1 MDFKESLSKE
11 LATIIGKEIS
21 TIKDLLEKPKHE
33 QFGDYA
39 FPCFSLAKEFR
50 KSPVQIAQELE
61 NTWKQEEDLAKRFSA
76 KAQGP
81 YLNFTIPTESL
92 VKELLPPFLDS
103 EGLVAE
109 DSDKETILVE
119 SPGPNTNKP
128 LHLGHLRNMLLGSTL
143 KNVLQAKGHDAK
155 IVNVVNDRGIHI
167 SKSMLAYQKWG
178 QGKTPESE
186 GVKPDHFVGQFYV
199 KFAQEAAKS
208 DDAKEQLET
217 EAQEMLRKW
226 EQGDEDVMK
235 LWKLMNSWVYAGF
248 KKTYDKLDFRIVKD
262 YFESDTYK
270 GGRDLIL
277 QGLEK
282 GVFEQDESGA
292 VLFDPED
299 EKLGKK
305 VMLRSDG
312 TTVYITQDVDMARL
326 RYDDFSFDRMIYVV
340 ANEQEHHF
348 KVLFEAFKALEFPF
362 ADKCHHF
369 AYGMVEL
376 PSGKMKSREGTVID
390 TDDLIEEM
398 ESLARR
404 EVEKR
409 YDDLDEKEIAW
420 RSEAIAL
427 SAIRFFFLKH
437 DPLKN
442 FVFDK
447 EESLSFEGET
457 GPYVQYTHA
466 RICSITRKSGQTAQ
480 GADLNLLNTFEDKK
494 LVKLISE
501 FDNVLF
507 DVSKQL
513 KPSSLC
519 HYLIR
524 LCQEFNTYYSQ
535 HKIIQDDK
543 SLEKSRLAL
552 ITALKNVLATGLEL
566 LDITAL
572 EKM

>member
-1 MDFKESLSKE
+1 MDFKRM
-11 LATIIGKEIS
+11 LATEFKTLINKDEETII
-21 TIKDLLEKPKHE
+21 DVLEKPKHE

-39 FPCFSLAKEFR
+39 FPCFILAKEFK
-50 KSPVQIAQELE
+50 KSPVQIASELE
-61 NTWKQEEDLAKRFSA
+61 EKWNSDNKRTSSFSA
-76 KAQGP
+76 SAQGP

-92 VKELLPPFLDS
+92 AEELLPPFVKGDNMI
-103 EGLVAE
+103 EADE
-109 DSDKETILVE
+109 DKETVLVE

-128 LHLGHLRNMLLGSTL
+128 LHLGHLRNMLLGSTI
-143 KNVLQAKGHDAK
+143 KNILLSRGHDAK

-167 SKSMLAYQKWG
+167 CKSMLAYQKWG
-178 QGKTPESE
+178 EGKTPESE

-199 KFAQEAAKS
+199 KFSQEAAKS
-208 DDAKEQLET
+208 DEAKEQLEA
-217 EAQEMLRKW
+217 EARDMLLKW
-226 EQGDEDVMK
+226 EQGDKETME
-235 LWKLMNSWVYAGF
+235 LWTLMNSWVYAGF
-248 KKTYDKLDFRIVKD
+248 KETYDKLDFNIIKD

-277 QGLEK
+277 KGLEN
-282 GVFEQDESGA
+282 GVFEKDESGA
-292 VLFDPED
+292 VIFDLED
-299 EKLGKK
+299 KSLGKK

-312 TTVYITQDVDMARL
+312 TAVYITQDVNMARL

-340 ANEQEHHF
+340 ANEQEYHF
-348 KVLFEAFKALEFPF
+348 KVLFGTFKALGFPF
-362 ADKCHHF
+362 AGNCHHF

-390 TDDLIEEM
+390 TDDLIADM
-398 ESLARR
+398 ESLSCK
-404 EVEKR
+404 EIEKR
-409 YDDLDEKEIAW
+409 YDDLDEAEIAK
-420 RSEAIAL
+420 RTEIIAL

-466 RICSITRKSGQTAQ
+466 RICSILRKSGENADD
-480 GADLNLLNTFEDKK
+480 ADLSLLSTSEDKK
-494 LVKLISE
+494 IIKLLSE
-501 FDNVLF
+501 FSDVLV
-507 DVSKQL
+507 DASRQL

-524 LCQEFNTYYSQ
+524 VCQEFNSYYSK
-535 HKIIQDDK
+535 HMIIQDDK
-543 SLEKSRLAL
+543 NIEKARLAL
-552 ITALKNVLATGLEL
+552 ITSVRNILSKGLEL

-572 EKM
+572 EEM